1 MLLFFSVNFSTKKLF
16 LLIKNSA
23 MKNKVQNSNSFEFH
37 LILMIRVVILT
48 GISIAVVRANN
59 PTLLK
64 YLGSAVVLTEKWATG
79 VLKYYLSKGTT
90 GKFDPSP
97 PFSAEGKFSFQRNIS
112 ALATEFDIPI
122 PLCLIINIYQTS
134 LSYVNTEKFAF
145 SFKAA
150 KNVSTRGLEDKHQIP
165 ATFAAMCTG
174 DFLPTQLI
182 YSVKT
187 KRRLPKFSFPSSFS
201 VMLTENHW
209 SNTEKSVE
217 FFKEI
222 IFPTWKISSVTP
234 K

>member
-1 MLLFFSVNFSTKKLF
+1 
-16 LLIKNSA
+16 

-97 PFSAEGKFSFQRNIS
+97 PFSVEGKFSFQRNIS
-112 ALATEFDIPI
+112 ALATEFDISI

-187 KRRLPKFSFPSSFS
+187 KRRLPKFSFPCSFS

-222 IFPTWKISSVTP
+222 IFPT
-234 K
+234 